1 MEEIINY
8 LPSDNSAI
16 KLYEDYL
23 EGHFAVDEYG
33 SDDIQKLGEQM
44 FKFFPEPIGLEM
56 QRLFTITNE
65 KDGEKRFKQ
74 MIVLFDKLLKFIMYV
89 NISFIWKLVMEKK
102 IVLNDNFRNK
112 LEKWL
117 QKPATLGTIVGL
129 LIASFKNLENSN
141 ILFLNRYDPKTL
153 ITKSLKNK
161 LGAFVKIR
169 NYDSH
174 DKELEEEIDL
184 EHVEELLA
192 EIVKK
197 FSFIIQMKLILIED
211 ITVQKQLFRKPYFE
225 HFINNFY
232 TKQQEKTKYDNFYE
246 NNTII
251 LIDNIENPEFYLNL
265 SPLIIHINKSITSKG
280 RKFLK
285 TRIKSTGLFSKK
297 DANGIIEYKTITPS
311 KLIKLETY
319 DYNIHLF
326 KQMQTDLLNTKTSGK

>member
-1 MEEIINY
+1 
-8 LPSDNSAI
+8 
-16 KLYEDYL
+16 
-23 EGHFAVDEYG
+23 
-33 SDDIQKLGEQM
+33 
-44 FKFFPEPIGLEM
+44 
-56 QRLFTITNE
+56 
-65 KDGEKRFKQ
+65 
-74 MIVLFDKLLKFIMYV
+74 
-89 NISFIWKLVMEKK
+89 MEKK